1 MERRCRP
8 HASPPRPPPPRVA
21 LVDPNSHRLS
31 FSTRSSSR
39 RRRRCRSG
47 EESELEPPR
56 PRQGWG
62 TRADL
67 AGARAKRAGRSR
79 ARAHQRSALAG
90 ALRAAAVRVLTSRFP
105 PAAFRP
111 RGAQLPPGIGA
122 RSARSHPQLHRPAPA
137 ERRGSHRP
145 NNGGE
150 GVGGWTGGASAT
162 AWPPAPGTRPS
173 VKSAVMS
180 VAFSAGLFTFKA
192 REQSLEALGPKI
204 KYPAHASGVFR
215 SHCGQMRGLQMWRV
229 TPLP

>member
-1 MERRCRP
+1 MERRRRP
-8 HASPPRPPPPRVA
+8 HASPPRPLPPPRVA
-21 LVDPNSHRLS
+21 LADPNSHCLS
-31 FSTRSSSR
+31 FSARSSRRRR

-62 TRADL
+62 KRADL

-111 RGAQLPPGIGA
+111 RGAQLPPVIGA
-122 RSARSHPQLHRPAPA
+122 RSARSHPQPHYPAPA

-145 NNGGE
+145 NNGAGRGGRMDRW
-150 GVGGWTGGASAT
+150 GVRHRLAT
-162 AWPPAPGTRPS
+162 RSRHAALCEIRRD
-173 VKSAVMS
+173 VC
-180 VAFSAGLFTFKA
+180 GL
-192 REQSLEALGPKI
+192 Q
-204 KYPAHASGVFR
+204 YPAVH
-215 SHCGQMRGLQMWRV
+215 L
-229 TPLP
+229 